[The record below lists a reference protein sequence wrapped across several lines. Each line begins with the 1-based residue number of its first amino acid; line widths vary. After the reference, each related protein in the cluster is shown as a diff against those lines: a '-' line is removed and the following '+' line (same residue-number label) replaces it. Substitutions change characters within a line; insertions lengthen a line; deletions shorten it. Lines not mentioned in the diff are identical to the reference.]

1 MTIAL
6 LPKRPHYCNSSF
18 CDPKTEYYFVSYTVI
33 SSIKW
38 VRIPSITLA
47 EVKDAL
53 EALPILLTPG
63 IMPSSESNL
72 PGIIPDYDNLQI
84 YNETWLSKL
93 HQDWDEV
100 NQKYVDSEITNR
112 QLIFGNL
119 YEFSATHFTGI
130 PSLSR
135 QKREDKDAWH
145 QRVEQQRCALKE
157 ESFARK
163 RLHNQ
168 LSEHQDDLPALFAL
182 RLGDKTEVNG

>member
-6 LPKRPHYCNSSF
+6 LPKRPHYSNSSF

-63 IMPSSESNL
+63 IMPSSDSNL
-72 PGIIPDYDNLQI
+72 PGIIPDYQDLQI
-84 YNETWLSKL
+84 YNESWLCEL

-100 NQKYVDSEITNR
+100 NQKYVDSEVTNR
-112 QLIFGNL
+112 QVIFDNR
-119 YEFSATHFTGI
+119 YESAAVNFTGI

-135 QKREDKDAWH
+135 QKGEDEDAWH

-157 ESFARK
+157 ERIARM
-163 RLHNQ
+163 RLHEQ
-168 LSEHQDDLPALFAL
+168 LDEHQDNLPALIAL
-182 RLGDKTEVNG
+182 RLGDKTEVIG